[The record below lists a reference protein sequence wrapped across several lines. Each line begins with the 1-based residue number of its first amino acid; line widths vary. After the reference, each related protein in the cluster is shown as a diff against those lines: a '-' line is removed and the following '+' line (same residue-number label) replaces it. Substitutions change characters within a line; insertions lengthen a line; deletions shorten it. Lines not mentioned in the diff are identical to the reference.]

1 MSKLPVCNIDG
12 SRHGEFELSEDLLEL
27 KRGGQAV
34 HEAITAH
41 RAKCRA
47 GTASTLKR
55 GEVSGGGAKPY
66 RQKGTGRARAG
77 SNRSPIWRGGG
88 IIFGPK
94 PRDFEKQV
102 NKKSRRLAFRRAFS
116 EKVAAGQV
124 MVIEKLDLA
133 EPKTHLVAALLRKLK
148 AESGALL
155 VDSVVTRNLAM
166 ASRNMENVKAVS
178 AESVH
183 TYQLI
188 DYPLIVVTRSGMDK
202 LAERLKAAG
211 RVA

>member
-94 PRDFEKQV
+94 PRDFEK
-102 NKKSRRLAFRRAFS
+102 
-116 EKVAAGQV
+116 VAAGQV

-178 AESVH
+178 ADSVH

-188 DYPLIVVTRSGMDK
+188 DYPLIVVTRSGMEK